1 MIEWRVRGLIEIM
14 NSYIKRFIKL
24 IFGIILYA
32 FGVYLTVQANVG
44 LAPWEA
50 FHVGLSQKTGIS
62 FGKIVVLV
70 GIIILILTVSL
81 KEKFGF
87 GTIVNVTFI
96 GYFCDLFFAM
106 NLVPLISNYWLGI
119 GVMLLG
125 LFVISFASYFYI
137 GSGFGAGPRDSMM
150 IAIRKRFP
158 DIPVG
163 VIRGVIEGTV
173 LLLGWLMG
181 AKVGFGTVMAV
192 FGISFILQF
201 TFKMLN
207 FDVRTVESE
216 SVMDTI
222 HNLKLLKQHS

>member
-14 NSYIKRFIKL
+14 KSYIKRFIKL

-70 GIIILILTVSL
+70 GIIILILTVAL
-81 KEKFGF
+81 KEKFGL

-96 GYFCDLFFAM
+96 GFFCDLFFAM
-106 NLVPLISNYWLGI
+106 KLVPLISNYWLGI

-137 GSGFGAGPRDSMM
+137 DSGFGAGPRDSMM
-150 IAIRKRFP
+150 IALRKRFP
-158 DIPVG
+158 AIPVG

-173 LLLGWLMG
+173 LILGWLMG

-216 SVMDTI
+216 SIMDTI
-222 HNLKLLKQHS
+222 RNLKSLIQKS